1 VTEVRVTV
9 AVAVK
14 DRRAQML
21 RCLDALLA
29 QDFGDYEVL
38 VLDNGSTDGT
48 PEACRERA
56 AGSATPVRVETVPGL
71 LGEVRNRGAQ
81 LARGELLAFT
91 DSDCIPTPGWLTAAV
106 APFDGDERLGIVQ
119 GATLPEPGEPLTGWA
134 ATQEIP
140 ELSKRYECCNLVV
153 RRSALLD
160 SPGFDEHGNFG
171 EDTAGAYG
179 LLRGGWGATF
189 APAALV
195 HHDVTYPGFGWWLR
209 RARLY
214 GTLARI
220 VREYPELRDELL
232 YKRYFLR
239 PRTPKFLAA
248 LVGLALA
255 PRFRWAALAAV
266 PYLLETTPRRR
277 NLAAASVTTAKFA
290 IFDLVTLA
298 GNLKGSVKH
307 RTPLI

>member
-1 VTEVRVTV
+1 MSTPRVTV

-21 RCLDALLA
+21 RCLEAILG
-29 QDFGDYEVL
+29 QDYDDYEVL

-48 PEACRERA
+48 PEAVRERGQG
-56 AGSATPVRVETVPGL
+56 AGVDVRVESVTGS
-71 LGEVRNRGAQ
+71 LGRVRNRAGE

-91 DSDCIPTPGWLTAAV
+91 DSDCLPTPAWLRAAV
-106 APFDGDERLGIVQ
+106 APFDGSPRLGIVQ
-119 GATLPEPGEPLTGWA
+119 GRTAPEPGEELVAWVS
-134 ATQEIP
+134 TQDIP

-153 RRSALLD
+153 RRAALVE

-179 LLRGGWGATF
+179 ILRDGWTAAF
-189 APAALV
+189 APDALV
-195 HHDVTYPGFGWWLR
+195 YHDVTYPGYGWWLR

-220 VREYPELRDELL
+220 LREYPEIRDELL

-248 LVGLALA
+248 LAGVALASRRPWALLLAL
-255 PRFRWAALAAV
+255 
-266 PYLLETTPRRR
+266 PYLVEVTPRRR
-277 NLAAASVTTAKFA
+277 NLAVALATSGRMAL
-290 IFDLVTLA
+290 FDLVTLA
-298 GNLKGSVKH
+298 GNLHGSAKH
-307 RTPLI
+307 RSPLI